1 MRVWMGVILGLV
13 IAVSA
18 APLLADDL
26 SDSQNFLCVTANVI
40 ECLENG
46 QCDVESPSMEA
57 VPRFVEVDLEEQ
69 VLRTTKASGLDRTSP
84 LKNVERAGGLILIHG
99 AEQGR
104 SFAWVI
110 NERTGLASGSVVVD
124 GEVIVSFAYCTPVEG
139 LGGER

>member
-1 MRVWMGVILGLV
+1 VILGLV
-13 IAVSA
+13 IVVSA
-18 APLLADDL
+18 APLSADDL
-26 SDSQNFLCVTANVI
+26 SDSQDILCVTANVI

-46 QCDVESPSMEA
+46 QCDMESPATEA
-57 VPRFVEVDLEEQ
+57 VPRFVEIDLDEQ

-84 LKNVERAGGLILIHG
+84 LKHVERAAGLILVHG

-110 NERTGLASGSVVVD
+110 NEQTGLASGSVVVD
-124 GEVIVSFAYCTPVEG
+124 GEVIVSFSYCTPVEG